1 MELSTGQKRGLFV
14 VLVVL
19 LAGLGIYL
27 IGPGRSHDGSPS
39 ASAPGSASG
48 SASGGAATT
57 SPANLAGVPSYQ
69 VAPTTLPVP
78 TTIQNANIYDW
89 LPFKQSDLTAAANV
103 TLAFVKADET
113 FSYTDTAN
121 GYGQRL
127 SNYATGTLQQS
138 LKETFQTG
146 LPGWQQQQ
154 FTSKGVGTISSIT
167 SFGGSPST
175 SITFVVTIT
184 EQITASGTTTTKT
197 GQYDVTTVSVG
208 NGWQVNDIEQAGQG
222 NP

>member
-1 MELSTGQKRGLFV
+1 MELSTGQKRALFV
-14 VLVVL
+14 VLVVV
-19 LAGLGIYL
+19 LAGIGIYL
-27 IGPGRSHDGSPS
+27 VGPGRSHDGSPS
-39 ASAPGSASG
+39 AAASGTASG
-48 SASGGAATT
+48 SAAGVATT

-78 TTIQNANIYDW
+78 TTLKSPNIYDW

-113 FSYTDTAN
+113 YSYTDTVK
-121 GYGQRL
+121 GYGNRL
-127 SNYATGTLQQS
+127 SSYVTSLLLNS

-154 FTSKGVGTISSIT
+154 FSSKGVGTINSIT

-184 EQITASGTTTTKT
+184 EQTTASGTTTTKT
-197 GQYDVTTVSVG
+197 GQYDVTTISVA